1 MGRKKQII
9 NKQSHVCETLVMN
22 LCNVAEVEEL
32 SVPEFT
38 EIKPSVFTFY
48 LRFRSEYRQRK
59 LNRYR

>member
-1 MGRKKQII
+1 M
-9 NKQSHVCETLVMN
+9 CLVMN

-48 LRFRSEYRQRK
+48 LRFRSEY
-59 LNRYR
+59 